1 MKKQGFL
8 KGSAILV
15 GMVAVTKVL
24 GLVYKVP
31 LANILGGTGMGYFS
45 AAFSVFTP
53 VFALAAAGI
62 CPAMAKLTAE
72 KAALGRYADLRRQR
86 RTALIVY
93 TLTSLTACICL
104 YAVVWFGTG
113 VVSIRYALYCLAP
126 SVLFCGVMNVERG
139 YYEGLGNMLP
149 TAFSEIAETVF
160 RLGLGLGLAVYIKN
174 VAEESF
180 AESGAV
186 FGIVCETSSQ
196 AEQAALPFIA
206 AGAVLGSTAAS
217 CFACV
222 GLLIFTAIHGDGL
235 TDEMISADPVTESSR
250 YHAKELIGL
259 SFPIAIAAVVT
270 TLTGMLD
277 MLTLPKCLELAII
290 RCPQIYE
297 MYAEIGKSELPNFLY
312 GSYEGLAVMLYGL
325 VPTLTAMLGKSA
337 LPSMTESLA
346 RHDRSGLTR
355 DLRRMLTLSATTAIP
370 CGLGMSAMSSEVLE
384 LLFSGRK
391 LECIAAQ
398 QPLMIL
404 GISVICCAMALPC
417 FTVIQALGKPSRVT
431 TIMLAGA
438 AIKLGLNIALVPLWG
453 LNGAA
458 VSELVRSFFVCA
470 AALVTISR
478 LTGSEIGILKL
489 CLRPLY
495 AGVMCAV
502 SARLFCDALRRLDI
516 SEKLC
521 ALGGILGGGIVCLT
535 AFALLFD
542 DSIVTRC
549 LRRSRKAEKNAPFG
563 VSG

>member
-72 KAALGRYADLRRQR
+72 RSALGRYADLRRQR

-93 TLTSLTACICL
+93 TLTGLTACMGL
-104 YAVVWFGTG
+104 YAVVWFGTSD
-113 VVSIRYALYCLAP
+113 VSVRYALYCLAP

-149 TAFSEIAETVF
+149 TAVSEIAETVF
-160 RLGLGLGLAVYIKN
+160 RLALGLGLAVYIKN
-174 VAEESF
+174 MAEESF
-180 AESGAV
+180 LQSGAV
-186 FGIVCETSSQ
+186 FGIVCETASQ

-217 CFACV
+217 CLACV
-222 GLLIFTAIHGDGL
+222 GIVLFTAFHGDGL
-235 TDEMISADPVTESSR
+235 TDEMISADPVTESRR
-250 YHAKELIGL
+250 YHAKELVLL
-259 SFPIAIAAVVT
+259 SFPIAAASVVT
-270 TLTGMLD
+270 TITGMLD
-277 MLTLPKCLELAII
+277 MLTLPKCLGLAIS
-290 RCPQIYE
+290 RFPQNYVAF
-297 MYAEIGKSELPNFLY
+297 AEISKSELPNFLY

-337 LPSMTESLA
+337 LPSITESLA
-346 RHDRSGLTR
+346 KNDKSGLTR
-355 DLRRMLTLSATTAIP
+355 DLRRMLTLSATAAIP
-370 CGLGMSAMSSEVLE
+370 CGLGISAMSSEVLS

-431 TIMLAGA
+431 IIMLSGA

-458 VSELVRSFFVCA
+458 VSELVRSVFVCA

-478 LTGSEIGILKL
+478 LMVSEIGIIKL
-489 CLRPLY
+489 CLKTLY
-495 AGVMCAV
+495 AGIMCAV
-502 SARLFCDALRRLDI
+502 SARLSCDSLSKLDI
-516 SEKLC
+516 GEKLC
-521 ALGGILGGGIVCLT
+521 TAGGILGGGVVCMT
-535 AFALLFD
+535 ALALLFD
-542 DSIVTRC
+542 DSIVAKAVI
-549 LRRSRKAEKNAPFG
+549 RSRKAEKSAPFG